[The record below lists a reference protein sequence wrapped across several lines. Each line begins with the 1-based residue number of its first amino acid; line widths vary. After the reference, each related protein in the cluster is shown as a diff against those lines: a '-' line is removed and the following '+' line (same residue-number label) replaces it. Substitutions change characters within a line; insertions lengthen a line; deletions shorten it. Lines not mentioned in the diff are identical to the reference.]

1 MIKQSQILQQTQKL
15 TPQQVQLIRMLELPV
30 IELEEKIK
38 KEIEEN
44 PTLEDCGKQEDANN
58 DNGTSD
64 EKDEDNSFRENE
76 IDLGDYRNED
86 EIPDYRLQE
95 SARMQQ
101 VKQPEYSYS
110 KSSSFTEFLTE
121 QLSLKEMTPEIGKCS
136 EYIIGNLDNN
146 GYLSRDLVAI
156 SDDLA
161 FSEGMEYTPEQ
172 MEDALFIVQELDP
185 AGVGAR
191 SLQECLTLQ
200 LERKKAT
207 PVTQMAY
214 QILTEDFD
222 TFAKRHFDK
231 IQKKYSITPEMLK
244 DVMAEILS
252 LNPKPGASWSDLM
265 EDKMEQI
272 VPDFI
277 IENFDGDLI
286 VSLNNN
292 NIPEL
297 RVSEYYTNQLED
309 WVSNKENR
317 TASVKNAIMF
327 VKHKIDSAKWF
338 IDSIKQ
344 RNNTLLTTMQ
354 VIADIQK
361 SFFLTGDDVSLKPMI
376 LKDVAE
382 KTGFDISTIS
392 RVSNSKYVMTDF
404 GVFSLKYF
412 FSESSVTEDGEEVS
426 KKEIKKILSDI
437 INSEDKNVPYSDD
450 KLSELL
456 KQKGYI
462 VARRT
467 VAKYREQL
475 GFAVAR
481 LRKEL

>member
-161 FSEGMEYTPEQ
+161 FSEGMEYTTEQ

-185 AGVGAR
+185 AAVGAS
-191 SLQECLTLQ
+191 SLSSRLTISLAVQ
-200 LERKKAT
+200 KAT
-207 PVTQMAY
+207 TVY
-214 QILTEDFD
+214 Q
-222 TFAKRHFDK
+222 
-231 IQKKYSITPEMLK
+231 
-244 DVMAEILS
+244 LS
-252 LNPKPGASWSDLM
+252 YL
-265 EDKMEQI
+265 
-272 VPDFI
+272 
-277 IENFDGDLI
+277 
-286 VSLNNN
+286 
-292 NIPEL
+292 
-297 RVSEYYTNQLED
+297 
-309 WVSNKENR
+309 
-317 TASVKNAIMF
+317 
-327 VKHKIDSAKWF
+327 
-338 IDSIKQ
+338 
-344 RNNTLLTTMQ
+344 LLTT
-354 VIADIQK
+354 ASDP
-361 SFFLTGDDVSLKPMI
+361 T
-376 LKDVAE
+376 
-382 KTGFDISTIS
+382 T
-392 RVSNSKYVMTDF
+392 
-404 GVFSLKYF
+404 
-412 FSESSVTEDGEEVS
+412 SSSYD
-426 KKEIKKILSDI
+426 
-437 INSEDKNVPYSDD
+437 
-450 KLSELL
+450 
-456 KQKGYI
+456 
-462 VARRT
+462 
-467 VAKYREQL
+467 QL
-475 GFAVAR
+475 P
-481 LRKEL
+481 

>member
-30 IELEEKIK
+30 IELEERIK
-38 KEIEEN
+38 KELEEN
-44 PTLEDCGKQEDANN
+44 PTIEDCGRQEESDN
-58 DNGTSD
+58 DKDSLN
-64 EKDEDNSFRENE
+64 EKDDNSSFSDNE
-76 IDLGDYRNED
+76 FDLGDYRNED
-86 EIPDYRLQE
+86 EIPDYRLQQSAKMQE
-95 SARMQQ
+95 S
-101 VKQPEYSYS
+101 KQPEFTYSGT
-110 KSSSFTEFLTE
+110 SSFTEYLTE
-121 QLSLKEMTPEIGKCS
+121 QLSLKEINKDIAKCA
-136 EYIIGNLDNN
+136 EYIIGNLDGN
-146 GYLSRDLVAI
+146 GYLSRDLYAI

-161 FSEGMEYTPEQ
+161 FSEGLDFDMEKLE
-172 MEDALFIVQELDP
+172 EALFIVQDLDP

-191 SLQECLTLQ
+191 SLQECLILQ
-200 LERKKAT
+200 LERKRAT
-207 PVTQMAY
+207 QITQLAY
-214 QILTEDFD
+214 DILNEDFES
-222 TFAKRHFDK
+222 FAKRHFDK
-231 IQKKYSITPEMLK
+231 IQRKYNVSEDDLK
-244 DVMAEILS
+244 EVINEILS
-252 LNPKPGASWSDLM
+252 LNPKPGASWTDLI

-277 IENFDGDLI
+277 VENFDGKLF

-309 WVSNKENR
+309 WNSNKENR
-317 TASVKNAIMF
+317 NLQTKNAIMF
-327 VKHKIDSAKWF
+327 VKQKIDSAKWF

-344 RNNTLLTTMQ
+344 RNHTLLSTMQ

-361 SFFLTGDDVSLKPMI
+361 TFFINGDDVNLKPMI

-382 KTGFDISTIS
+382 RTGFDISTIS

-412 FSESSVTEDGEEVS
+412 FSESSVTEEGEEVS

-437 INSEDKNVPYSDD
+437 INSENKKSPYADD

-456 KQKGYI
+456 KEKGYI